1 MKRLHPFL
9 LAVLLLCSCSH
20 KSEDQ
25 LFKDGQAAEGQNNF
39 QLAVESYQEIVDRY
53 PQGHY
58 ADTAQFRVALIYNNN
73 LHDTLKA
80 VAAYQQVY
88 VKYPQSKFAPT
99 AMFLTAFLFNNEL
112 HKFDSARAIYAE
124 FIQKYPDNDLVTSAK
139 FELETLGRDPSQFL
153 PHDTLAVKS
162 KEPTVKKRAAKR

>member
-1 MKRLHPFL
+1 MKHSYPFL
-9 LAVLLLCSCSH
+9 IAVLLICSCSH

-39 QLAVESYQEIVDRY
+39 QLAVESYREIVDRY
-53 PQGHY
+53 PQGKH
-58 ADTAQFRVALIYNNN
+58 ADTAQFRVALLYNNN
-73 LHDTLKA
+73 LHDTENA

-112 HKFDSARAIYAE
+112 HKFDSARAIYVA
-124 FIQKYPDNDLVTSAK
+124 FLQKYPDNDLVTSAK
-139 FELETLGRDPSQFL
+139 FELETLGKDPTQFL

-162 KEPTVKKRAAKR
+162 KEPPVKKKAARR